1 MTFHAEWGTLLIM
14 AAALIAV
21 GALSGFLAGLFG
33 IGGGAVVVIILF
45 ETFSALG
52 VDPSLRMHLA
62 TGTSLAV
69 LAPTSYSS
77 FRAHYARGAVD
88 MDFVRRL
95 APPIIL
101 GVIGGILIA
110 KNTGGYFLKI
120 VWIVMGSTLA
130 LRMAIGRDDWRLG
143 SEIPKNR
150 LVEAYGTF
158 VGLISSLMSIGG
170 GAYMTLLMTL
180 YGRPLRQAV
189 GTSSAFGPLIAVPA
203 MLGFVWAG
211 WGVPGRPPASL
222 GYVSLVG
229 AAIVTPA
236 GMLAAPYG
244 AKLAHNW
251 PKRRLELAF
260 SVFMGSVVLRYLVS
274 FM

>member
-1 MTFHAEWGTLLIM
+1 MTLHAEWGTLLIM
-14 AAALIAV
+14 AVALIAV

-45 ETFSALG
+45 EAFSALG
-52 VDPSLRMHLA
+52 VDPGLRMHLA

-88 MDFVRRL
+88 MDFVWRL
-95 APPIIL
+95 APAMIL
-101 GVIGGILIA
+101 GVVAGIFIA
-110 KNTGGYFLKI
+110 KNTGGNLLKI

-143 SEIPKNR
+143 PAIPKSWF
-150 LVEAYGTF
+150 VEIYATF

-180 YGRPLRQAV
+180 YGRPLREAV
-189 GTSSAFGPLIAVPA
+189 ATSSAFGPLIAIPA
-203 MLGFVWAG
+203 MIGFAWAG

-222 GYVSLVG
+222 GYVSLIG

-236 GMLAAPYG
+236 GMLAAPFG
-244 AKLAHNW
+244 AKLAHHW

-260 SVFMGSVVLRYLVS
+260 GLFMSCVVLRYLAS
-274 FM
+274 FF